1 MALPNPVSIPEFS
14 LEEFQ
19 AFAAAQDGF
28 WELHEGVP
36 VRMESA
42 SEEHQWI
49 SLEIAVAFRAYMKGR
64 KCRVLQE
71 LDVWTGRMP
80 FSEAARKRKASVR
93 RPDVL
98 IYCDQEQRQ
107 HGVIL
112 SPQLVV
118 EIWSPTNTNKEFRN
132 KLKEYYRI
140 GVKEYWQIDYGEPG
154 FTILSFADGGIRFL
168 SDGDDFHKPLE
179 SEYFPGLKVDLS
191 EYYIRFADT
200 AAIEQ

>member
-64 KCRVLQE
+64 KCR
-71 LDVWTGRMP
+71 
-80 FSEAARKRKASVR
+80 
-93 RPDVL
+93 
-98 IYCDQEQRQ
+98 
-107 HGVIL
+107 

>member
-1 MALPNPVSIPEFS
+1 MVLPNPVSIPEFS

-64 KCRVLQE
+64 KCRALQE

-140 GVKEYWQIDYGEPG
+140 GVKE
-154 FTILSFADGGIRFL
+154 LRFL
-168 SDGDDFHKPLE
+168 SDGDDFRKPLE

-191 EYYIRFADT
+191 EYYTRFADT